1 MTVRITHAPAEC
13 RFAVIIKSFVTA
25 LCQDIP
31 CDIEAQ
37 EQEEEA
43 TA

>member
-1 MTVRITHAPAEC
+1 MTVRITHAPSEL
-13 RFAVIIKSFVTA
+13 RLAVIIESFVTA

-31 CDIEAQ
+31 CDIEVQ

-43 TA
+43 TV

>member
-13 RFAVIIKSFVTA
+13 RFAVSINSFVTA

-31 CDIEAQ
+31 CDIEV
-37 EQEEEA
+37 QEEEPMS
-43 TA
+43 

>member
-1 MTVRITHAPAEC
+1 MTVRITHAPSEL
-13 RFAVIIKSFVTA
+13 RLAVIIKSFVTA

-37 EQEEEA
+37 EAE
-43 TA
+43 TTV